1 MDALNQFISLFKSPS
16 AFFHY
21 VSILPFFFFNPP
33 PPQLHQLHWC
43 WCCIS
48 ATGSSQRGATG
59 DIYGTCSEHTQS
71 KPNPT
76 FSVFP
81 PTWSYLITYI
91 FSSSKWCTLYWHDMP
106 ASHTHPYQK
115 KRKKK
120 KKVWLCFLYY
130 DQNKGRDIVN
140 VHLYDKVTYMYTFL
154 MTSPVFPLYRPP
166 YCMITGSYILFGTC
180 M

>member
-21 VSILPFFFFNPP
+21 VSILHFFSIPP
-33 PPQLHQLHWC
+33 LQLHQLHWC

-48 ATGSSQRGATG
+48 ATRSSQK
-59 DIYGTCSEHTQS
+59 SEHTQS
-71 KPNPT
+71 KPNST

-81 PTWSYLITYI
+81 PTWIYLIKYI
-91 FSSSKWCTLYWHDMP
+91 FTSSKWRTLYWHDMP

-120 KKVWLCFLYY
+120 VWLCFLYY
-130 DQNKGRDIVN
+130 EQNKGRDIVN

-154 MTSPVFPLYRPP
+154 KTSPVFPLYRPP